1 MADGLYPD
9 DDETRRLAEDAGREK
24 NWKRWGP
31 YLAERQWAT
40 VREDYSEEGDT
51 WRYFPHDH
59 ARKRAYRWGEDGLL
73 GFCDRQCRLCFAF
86 ALWNE
91 RDPFLKER
99 LYGLTGPEGNH
110 GEDAKELWF
119 YLDSTPTH
127 SYAKALYKYPVR
139 AYPYE
144 ELARTNRARSLAEP
158 EHELLDTS
166 TFEGGC
172 FDVTVEWAKASPED
186 ILVLVTIDNQ
196 SSQEAALHVLPT
208 LWFRNTWSWG
218 RSGEGHHPKPAIGRG
233 PTGRGAEASL
243 WSEHSTLGRYVLA
256 IAPSAAE
263 DLGSL
268 FTENE
273 TNARALYGAGDA
285 SAFTKDAFH
294 RRVCG
299 GDRSATNPDELGT
312 KAAFHRR
319 VVVPAGGRVVLKLR
333 LFEEKAGEGE
343 APIFGPAFDDVFA
356 ARRREADIFF
366 ANRTPA
372 ALDDAERNVV
382 RQARAGLLFSKQFY
396 HYVVKDWLEGDPAYP
411 SPPPGRKRNRDWGHL
426 YNRDVISM
434 PDKWE
439 YPWYAAWDLA
449 FHMIPMAEVDPLF
462 AKEQLLL
469 FLREWYMHPNGQ
481 IPAYEFN
488 FSDVNPPV
496 HAWAAWRVYKMS
508 APRGAR
514 DRGFLSRVF
523 SKLLLNF
530 TWWVNR
536 KDDDGNHLFSG
547 GFLGLDN
554 IGVFDRSKPLPHGG
568 KLAQAD
574 GTAWMAFYAANMLS
588 MAFELAAEDPA
599 AEDIA
604 SKFFEHFVAIAD
616 AMNRFGGSGL
626 WDEHDGFYYDQIEL
640 EGRAI
645 PLRVRSIVGLI
656 PLFTAE
662 VLEEEVLD
670 KMPGFRKRMQWLL
683 DNRRDLASTLTCS
696 ETRQRSGR
704 GHLLL
709 AVPSRERLLRALKYV
724 LDEDEFLS
732 PYGIRSLSK
741 HHEHHPYVLRV
752 AAEEHRVDYSPGDST
767 TRMFG
772 GNSNWRGPI
781 WFPLNFL
788 FVEALERYHFYYGD
802 ELKVEC
808 PTGSGN
814 LMTLKQVAREIARR
828 LGRIFLPGEH
838 GLVPC
843 HGRFAETFR
852 DAPGFQ
858 DLLLFHE
865 YFHGDTGAGLGADH
879 QTGWTSLVVRCI
891 EKARGAR

>member
-1 MADGLYPD
+1 
-9 DDETRRLAEDAGREK
+9 
-24 NWKRWGP
+24 
-31 YLAERQWAT
+31 
-40 VREDYSEEGDT
+40 
-51 WRYFPHDH
+51 
-59 ARKRAYRWGEDGLL
+59 
-73 GFCDRQCRLCFAF
+73 
-86 ALWNE
+86 
-91 RDPFLKER
+91 
-99 LYGLTGPEGNH
+99 
-110 GEDAKELWF
+110 
-119 YLDSTPTH
+119 
-127 SYAKALYKYPVR
+127 
-139 AYPYE
+139 
-144 ELARTNRARSLAEP
+144 
-158 EHELLDTS
+158 
-166 TFEGGC
+166 
-172 FDVTVEWAKASPED
+172 
-186 ILVLVTIDNQ
+186 
-196 SSQEAALHVLPT
+196 
-208 LWFRNTWSWG
+208 
-218 RSGEGHHPKPAIGRG
+218 
-233 PTGRGAEASL
+233 
-243 WSEHSTLGRYVLA
+243 
-256 IAPSAAE
+256 
-263 DLGSL
+263 
-268 FTENE
+268 
-273 TNARALYGAGDA
+273 
-285 SAFTKDAFH
+285 
-294 RRVCG
+294 
-299 GDRSATNPDELGT
+299 
-312 KAAFHRR
+312 
-319 VVVPAGGRVVLKLR
+319 
-333 LFEEKAGEGE
+333 
-343 APIFGPAFDDVFA
+343 
-356 ARRREADIFF
+356 
-366 ANRTPA
+366 
-372 ALDDAERNVV
+372 
-382 RQARAGLLFSKQFY
+382 
-396 HYVVKDWLEGDPAYP
+396 
-411 SPPPGRKRNRDWGHL
+411 
-426 YNRDVISM
+426 
-434 PDKWE
+434 
-439 YPWYAAWDLA
+439 
-449 FHMIPMAEVDPLF
+449 
-462 AKEQLLL
+462 
-469 FLREWYMHPNGQ
+469 
-481 IPAYEFN
+481 
-488 FSDVNPPV
+488 
-496 HAWAAWRVYKMS
+496 
-508 APRGAR
+508 
-514 DRGFLSRVF
+514 
-523 SKLLLNF
+523 
-530 TWWVNR
+530 
-536 KDDDGNHLFSG
+536 
-547 GFLGLDN
+547 
-554 IGVFDRSKPLPHGG
+554 
-568 KLAQAD
+568 
-574 GTAWMAFYAANMLS
+574 MLS